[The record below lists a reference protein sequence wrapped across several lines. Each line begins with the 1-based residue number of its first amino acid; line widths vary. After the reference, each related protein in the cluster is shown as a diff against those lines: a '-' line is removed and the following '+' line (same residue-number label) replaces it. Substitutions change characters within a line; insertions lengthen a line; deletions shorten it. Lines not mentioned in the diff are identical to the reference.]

1 MRNMAGFLSVSQMAQ
16 PFRIRKGA
24 IFDIENTSYF
34 WYRVSKREKD
44 MFNSDIIVSIITGIL
59 TLIGVIITNS
69 ESNRKIEHRLEV
81 SQAITDT
88 KLENLTQ
95 EVRKQTDFAMKIPVL
110 ETRVSNCEVDIK
122 ELKDSIHG

>member
-1 MRNMAGFLSVSQMAQ
+1 MDSAV
-16 PFRIRKGA
+16 
-24 IFDIENTSYF
+24 
-34 WYRVSKREKD
+34 
-44 MFNSDIIVSIITGIL
+44 IVSIITGVL

-110 ETRVSNCEVDIK
+110 EQRVIVCENDIK
-122 ELKDSIHG
+122 ALKEG

>member
-1 MRNMAGFLSVSQMAQ
+1 MDS
-16 PFRIRKGA
+16 
-24 IFDIENTSYF
+24 T
-34 WYRVSKREKD
+34 
-44 MFNSDIIVSIITGIL
+44 IIVSIITGVL

-95 EVRKQTDFAMKIPVL
+95 EVRKQTDFAMHIPVL
-110 ETRVSNCEVDIK
+110 EQRMSTCESEIK
-122 ELKDSIHG
+122 VLKNG